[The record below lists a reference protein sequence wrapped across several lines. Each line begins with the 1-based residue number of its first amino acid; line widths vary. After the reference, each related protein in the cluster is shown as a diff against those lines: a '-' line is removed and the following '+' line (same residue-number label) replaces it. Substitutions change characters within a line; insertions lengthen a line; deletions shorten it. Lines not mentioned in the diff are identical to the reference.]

1 MFIFVLKI
9 VTDYLLLSFWPPE
22 FSKKNTPGSKIMVV
36 CYCQKYQFEMS
47 LTNYET
53 IILSDT
59 EVIFDNYALDYAKNK
74 CLALS
79 GYCDLCIC
87 DTSSWW
93 PAQQ

>member
-1 MFIFVLKI
+1 
-9 VTDYLLLSFWPPE
+9 
-22 FSKKNTPGSKIMVV
+22 
-36 CYCQKYQFEMS
+36 MS